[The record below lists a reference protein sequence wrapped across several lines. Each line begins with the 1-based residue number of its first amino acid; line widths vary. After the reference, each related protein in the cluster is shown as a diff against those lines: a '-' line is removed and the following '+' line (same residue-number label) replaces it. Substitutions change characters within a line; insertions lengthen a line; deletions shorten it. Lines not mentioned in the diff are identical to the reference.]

1 MRYSATIEARMTS
14 TRLPGKVMLQAA
26 GQPFLQH
33 MINRLKQVPSLD
45 QIILAT
51 TINHQD
57 DVLVDLAES
66 NGIKYFRGSEDDV
79 LGRVLLSAESF
90 GTDVIVQTTGD
101 CPPLKVLLDL
111 DARNRNL
118 YSRCTLARY

>member
-1 MRYSATIEARMTS
+1 MTS